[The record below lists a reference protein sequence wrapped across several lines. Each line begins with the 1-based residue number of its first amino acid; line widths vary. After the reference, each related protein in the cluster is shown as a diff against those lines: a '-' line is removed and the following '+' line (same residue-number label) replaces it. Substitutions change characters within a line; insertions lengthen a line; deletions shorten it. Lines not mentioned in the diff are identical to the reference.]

1 MTHLDHG
8 ELKEFSSSYSERI
21 IQFKEYKENP
31 LVVLFREIIHT
42 AHYQWLWS
50 EAVKYYWGRHNDR
63 VGGNIREKIKLHVWR
78 MFGFFFAFRPM
89 LRFGTK
95 IERWLSW
102 KLRPTRYFDDLFN
115 ELNSDLV
122 FNCSHIH
129 GTKADL
135 PMRVAAGMGI
145 PTAVFIFSWDNLTS
159 RSRIFPPY
167 DHYLL
172 WNKKMADQLIEL
184 YSPEINIDQV
194 HITGSPQFDFHFNP
208 KFYWEK
214 QKLYNEIGLDINR
227 PYILYTTGMAS
238 DFHNENS
245 IVEKVIEFIKELE
258 IKIRP
263 QIVIRTYIKG
273 TSKEMLLLA
282 DKYKNDSDV
291 FFPPILWDPIWV
303 MPLNHDLYVY
313 TNLIRYTNLGIN
325 AASTVSLELMM
336 FKKIVINI
344 GFEPPGSDLPDWC
357 KFSRHI
363 DYDHYRPLVISGGVI
378 VAKSIK
384 ELNNYIFQSLGKPNK
399 NKSQQEG
406 FIAEFFDKK
415 IDRSSAS
422 RMAEVLS
429 SISKADNSV

>member
-21 IQFKEYKENP
+21 IQFKKYKENP

-63 VGGNIREKIKLHVWR
+63 VRGNIREKIKLYIWR
-78 MFGFFFAFRPM
+78 MFGSLFAFRPM
-89 LRFGTK
+89 LRYGTK
-95 IERWLSW
+95 IEQWLSW
-102 KLRPTRYFDDLFN
+102 KFRPTRYFDDLFN
-115 ELNSDLV
+115 ELNPDLV

-135 PMRVAAGMGI
+135 PMRVASGMGI
-145 PTAVFIFSWDNLTS
+145 PSAVFIFSWDNLTS

-172 WNKKMADQLIEL
+172 WNKKMAEQLIEL
-184 YSPEINIDQV
+184 YSPDINIDQV
-194 HITGSPQFDFHFNP
+194 HVTGSPQFDFHFNP
-208 KFYWEK
+208 KFHWEK
-214 QKLYNEIGLDINR
+214 QKLYNEIGLDIKR

-238 DFHNENS
+238 DFHDENR
-245 IVEKVIEFIKELE
+245 IVEEVIRFIKELKV
-258 IKIRP
+258 KIRP

-273 TSKEMLLLA
+273 TSKEMLRLA
-282 DKYKNDSDV
+282 EKYKNDLDV

-313 TNLIRYTNLGIN
+313 TNLIRYASLGIN

-336 FKKIVINI
+336 FKKLVINI

-357 KFSRHI
+357 KFSRHVE
-363 DYDHYRPLVISGGVI
+363 YEHYRPLVISGSVI
-378 VAKSIK
+378 VARSIK
-384 ELNNYIFQSLGKPNK
+384 ELNSYIFQSLGRSNEVR
-399 NKSQQEG
+399 SQQEK
-406 FIAEFFDKK
+406 FVAEFFDKK
-415 IDRSSAS
+415 LDRSSAS
-422 RMAEVLS
+422 RMAKTLTR
-429 SISKADNSV
+429 ISKAENNV

>member
-8 ELKEFSSSYSERI
+8 ELFEFSEPYVDKI
-21 IQFKEYKENP
+21 IQFKEYKENR

-50 EAVKYYWGRHNDR
+50 EAVKYYWGRHNNR
-63 VGGNIREKIKLHVWR
+63 VRDNIREKIKLHIWR
-78 MFGFFFAFRPM
+78 IFGRVFAFRPM

-102 KLRPTRYFDDLFN
+102 TFRPTRYFDNLFE
-115 ELNSDLV
+115 ELNPNLV

-135 PMRVAAGMGI
+135 PMRVASGKRI

-172 WNKKMADQLIEL
+172 WNEKMAHQLIEL
-184 YSPEINIDQV
+184 YSSEINRDQV
-194 HITGSPQFDFHFNP
+194 HVAGSPQFDFHFNP
-208 KFYWEK
+208 KFQWEK
-214 QKLYNEIGLDINR
+214 QKLFNEIGLDMNR
-227 PYILYTTGMAS
+227 PYILYTTGMDS
-238 DFHNENS
+238 DFHKEDR

-282 DKYKNDSDV
+282 DKYKKDEDV

-313 TNLIRYTNLGIN
+313 TNLIRYTDIGIN

-336 FKKIVINI
+336 FKKLAINI

-357 KFSRHI
+357 RFSRHV
-363 DYDHYRPLVISGGVI
+363 DYEHYRPVVLSGGVI
-378 VAKSIK
+378 VTRSIK
-384 ELNNYIFQSLGKPNK
+384 ELNEHVFQSLGKPNE
-399 NKSQQEG
+399 NKRKQED

-415 IDRSSAS
+415 IERSSAN
-422 RMAEVLS
+422 RIVEILLIIA
-429 SISKADNSV
+429 KADKSL